1 VAGRHWHERT
11 RAPMKFG
18 DFFGDFGGFLE
29 GLEWFRTESEIVFRN
44 QGPGS
49 KISGTQGPHVDLQ

>member
-29 GLEWFRTESEIVFRN
+29 GLEWFRT
-44 QGPGS
+44 
-49 KISGTQGPHVDLQ
+49 